1 MFFNFFRN
9 FFIFPF
15 FVPNGRFFAVFFLA
29 VVEIS
34 YARAFACARSLNP
47 ALCLV
52 APFGKTR
59 ICGAILCQTCVF
71 AFLPPPLYP
80 LPVRSAGLLLLPL
93 PMARERCA
101 SLLSPPLSDKR
112 GGWCAALLHTSPYGK
127 ECRTTPRSASPYGK
141 GRCHEVTEGIR
152 VNPQK
157 GRHLLSFFALT
168 KCGAVSDVIHRTDT
182 VSPLRSP

>member
-80 LPVRSAGLLLLPL
+80 LPEEMPGCSFCPCLWQGSAAPLSSRLPLLTKGGGGVPPFSIPPLMERSAEPPHAL
-93 PMARERCA
+93 
-101 SLLSPPLSDKR
+101 PPLLVSSSTLPFMPPLMVR
-112 GGWCAALLHTSPYGK
+112 GG
-127 ECRTTPRSASPYGK
+127 
-141 GRCHEVTEGIR
+141 
-152 VNPQK
+152 
-157 GRHLLSFFALT
+157 
-168 KCGAVSDVIHRTDT
+168 GAKR
-182 VSPLRSP
+182 RRG